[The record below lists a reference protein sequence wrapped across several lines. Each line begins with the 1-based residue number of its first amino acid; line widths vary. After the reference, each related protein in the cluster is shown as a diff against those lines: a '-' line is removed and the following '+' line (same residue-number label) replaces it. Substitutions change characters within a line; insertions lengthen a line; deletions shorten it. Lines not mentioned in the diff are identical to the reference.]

1 MGTSAKFATRNG
13 RGLSQPNEAAEEDGE
28 CIHSGR
34 AIRRNLLCQGD
45 PERKNEKHNTWEPVE
60 NLPTEMVE
68 AFRNRQKKQTKQTK
82 KGLND
87 LLLKEID
94 RRAKFSTKSR
104 TERGTFAKKDVQDL
118 SWKNYV
124 RFFFAQHP
132 GFKSTCQCGKSYEKA
147 ESFLTH
153 LGQMVMRVCVAD
165 TPRIPAGALI
175 SSASVT
181 FPHFDK

>member
-1 MGTSAKFATRNG
+1 MASTQDELLEGTFYVREIQKERTRK
-13 RGLSQPNEAAEEDGE
+13 
-28 CIHSGR
+28 
-34 AIRRNLLCQGD
+34 RRKQMLVSWEGFD
-45 PERKNEKHNTWEPVE
+45 EKHNTWEPVE

-68 AFRNRQKKQTKQTK
+68 AFRNRQMKQTKQTK

-153 LGQMVMRVCVAD
+153 LQRSG
-165 TPRIPAGALI
+165 
-175 SSASVT
+175 
-181 FPHFDK
+181 H